1 MTYSKK
7 TFTAWQEAMRKDIE
21 RAFGVL
27 QSCFQIMARPFQSHS
42 LIKISNTV
50 AACLIMHN
58 MCMSDRVLDRNV
70 YAVYDPAHN
79 VAERKTLE
87 LDMIAIGESNR
98 NYGHREN
105 KHDRTDFEEYT
116 APIGLGNAGN
126 KFVVQH
132 MLV

>member
-1 MTYSKK
+1 
-7 TFTAWQEAMRKDIE
+7 
-21 RAFGVL
+21 
-27 QSCFQIMARPFQSHS
+27 
-42 LIKISNTV
+42 
-50 AACLIMHN
+50 
-58 MCMSDRVLDRNV
+58 MSDRVLDRNV

-132 MLV
+132 MLVWHDNWKGLNDQYEHACLHAALKQVNGRE